1 MQIFRNSLIGTR
13 IGNNIRFFN
22 IRLKVVRGAASLEGR
37 VGTRGGVVHPSI
49 TLNNRHCETLFRAR

>member
-13 IGNNIRFFN
+13 IGNNIMLFN

-37 VGTRGGVVHPSI
+37 VGTGGGGRGPPVDYI
-49 TLNNRHCETLFRAR
+49 EQ